1 MKLEGL
7 VAFVTGGASGLGAET
22 VKQLVAGGAKVA
34 FADLNEE
41 NGLALV
47 KELGEDKTKFIELDV
62 TDEKAVGAAVATAVE
77 TFGALHIAVNCA
89 GIASVGQTITSK
101 TIMDFRT
108 LKLVTEIN
116 VFGSI
121 YVAAHAA
128 KAMSKNKPVNDR
140 GERGV
145 IVNVAS
151 VAAYEGQRGQVS
163 YSASKG
169 AIVGITTPMARD
181 LGRFGIR
188 VVTIAPG
195 TIMSPMLAAQTD
207 KMKDLLLK
215 DTPLKRFGE
224 ADEFA
229 HMVRACVENS
239 YLNGVTLRMDGGTVL
254 SYT

>member
-1 MKLEGL
+1 
-7 VAFVTGGASGLGAET
+7 
-22 VKQLVAGGAKVA
+22 
-34 FADLNEE
+34 
-41 NGLALV
+41 
-47 KELGEDKTKFIELDV
+47 
-62 TDEKAVGAAVATAVE
+62 
-77 TFGALHIAVNCA
+77 
-89 GIASVGQTITSK
+89 
-101 TIMDFRT
+101 MDFRT

-116 VFGSI
+116 VYGTI

-128 KAMSKNKPVNDR
+128 KAMSKNTPNER

-145 IVNVAS
+145 VINVAS
-151 VAAYEGQRGQVS
+151 VAAFEGQRGQVA

-169 AIVGITTPMARD
+169 AIAGITCPMARD

-188 VVTIAPG
+188 VCTIAPG

-207 KMKDLLLK
+207 KMKNLLLK
-215 DTPLKRFGE
+215 DTPLGRFGE

-239 YLNGVTLRMDGGTVL
+239 YLNGQTLRMDGGTVL

>member
-22 VKQLVAGGAKVA
+22 VDQLVAAGCRVA

-41 NGLALV
+41 NGEAMV
-47 KELGEDKTKFIELDV
+47 AKHGSDKTLFIQLDV
-62 TDEKAVGAAVATAVE
+62 TDEPAVKAAIDKTVE
-77 TFGALHIAVNCA
+77 TFGGLHVAVNCA

-116 VFGSI
+116 VYGTI
-121 YVAAHAA
+121 YVCAHAA
-128 KAMSKNKPVNDR
+128 KAMSKNTPVNDR

-145 IVNVAS
+145 IINVAS
-151 VAAYEGQRGQVS
+151 VAAFEGQRGQVA

-169 AIVGITTPMARD
+169 AIAGITTPMARD
-181 LGRFGIR
+181 LGKYGIR
-188 VVTIAPG
+188 VCTIAPG
-195 TIMSPMLAAQTD
+195 TIMSPMLAMQSD
-207 KMKDLLLK
+207 KMKELFLK
-215 DTPLKRFGE
+215 DTPLGRFGQ

-239 YLNGVTLRMDGGTVL
+239 YLNGQTLRMDGGTVL
-254 SYT
+254 SYN

>member
-22 VKQLVAGGAKVA
+22 VRGLVASGVKVA

-62 TDEKAVGAAVATAVE
+62 TDEKAVGAAIATAVE

-108 LKLVTEIN
+108 MKLVTEIN

-128 KAMSKNKPVNDR
+128 KAMSKNEPVNDR

-151 VAAYEGQRGQVS
+151 VAAFEGQRGQVS

-207 KMKDLLLK
+207 KMKNLLLK

-254 SYT
+254 SYS

>member
-22 VKQLVAGGAKVA
+22 VRTLLKGGAKVA

-41 NGLALV
+41 RGEEME
-47 KELGEDKTKFIELDV
+47 KELNTENAKFIQLDV
-62 TDEKAVGAAVATAVE
+62 TDEKAVGKAIE
-77 TFGALHIAVNCA
+77 TTVSHFGGLHIAVNCA
-89 GIASVGQTITSK
+89 GIAVIGQTITSK
-101 TIMDFRT
+101 SILDFKT

-116 VFGSI
+116 VYGTI
-121 YVAAHAA
+121 YVAAYAA
-128 KAMSKNKPVNDR
+128 KAMSKNTPVNDR

-151 VAAYEGQRGQVS
+151 VAAFEGQRGQVP

-169 AIVGITTPMARD
+169 AIVGITCPMARD

-188 VVTIAPG
+188 VCTIAPG
-195 TIMSPMLAAQTD
+195 TIMSPMLAQQSD
-207 KMKDLLLK
+207 KMKQLFLK
-215 DTPLKRFGE
+215 DTPLGRFGE

-229 HMVRACVENS
+229 HMVKSCVENS
-239 YLNGVTLRMDGGTVL
+239 YLNGQTLRMDGGTVL
-254 SYT
+254 SYN

>member
-22 VKQLVAGGAKVA
+22 VRQLIKSGCKVA

-41 NGLALV
+41 NAENIL
-47 KELGEDKTKFIELDV
+47 KEVGKENAKFISLDV
-62 TDEKAVGAAVATAVE
+62 TDEKAVKKAIDETVE
-77 TFGALHIAVNCA
+77 AFGGLHIAVNCA
-89 GIASVGQTITSK
+89 GIAVIGQTITSK
-101 TIMDFRT
+101 TTMNFSA

-116 VFGSI
+116 VYGTI

-128 KAMSKNKPVNDR
+128 KAMSKNEPVNER

-145 IVNVAS
+145 IINVAS
-151 VAAYEGQRGQVS
+151 VAAFEGQRGQVP

-188 VVTIAPG
+188 VVAIAPG
-195 TIMSPMLAAQTD
+195 TIMSPMLAAQSE
-207 KMKDLLLK
+207 KMKALFLK
-215 DTPLKRFGE
+215 DTPLGRFGE
-224 ADEFA
+224 PDEFA

-254 SYT
+254 SYN

>member
-22 VKQLVAGGAKVA
+22 VRQLVKAGCKVA
-34 FADLNEE
+34 FADLNDE
-41 NGLALV
+41 NGEKMLEEV
-47 KELGEDKTKFIELDV
+47 GKDKAMFINLDV
-62 TDEKAVGAAVATAVE
+62 TDEKAVKKAIDDTVE
-77 TFGALHIAVNCA
+77 RFGALHIAVNCA
-89 GIASVGQTITSK
+89 GIAVIGQTITSK
-101 TIMDFRT
+101 SVMNFSS

-116 VFGSI
+116 VYGTI
-121 YVAAHAA
+121 YVCAHAA
-128 KAMSKNKPVNDR
+128 KAMSKNDPVNER
-140 GERGV
+140 GERGC

-151 VAAYEGQRGQVS
+151 VAAFEGQRGQVP

-181 LGRFGIR
+181 LGKFGIR

-195 TIMSPMLAAQTD
+195 TIMSPMLAQQTD
-207 KMKDLLLK
+207 KMKDMLLK

-224 ADEFA
+224 PDEFA
-229 HMVRACVENS
+229 HMVRSCVENS

-254 SYT
+254 SYN

>member
-7 VAFVTGGASGLGAET
+7 VGFVTGGASGLGAET
-22 VKQLVAGGAKVA
+22 VKQLVAAGVKVT
-34 FADLNEE
+34 FGDLNSE
-41 NGLALV
+41 NGEALV
-47 KELGEDKTKFIELDV
+47 KELGEDKAKFLELDV
-62 TDEKAVGAAVATAVE
+62 TDEKAVEAAIKTCVD
-77 TFGALHIAVNCA
+77 TFGGLHIAVNCA
-89 GIASVGQTITSK
+89 GIAAVGQTITSK
-101 TIMDFRT
+101 SMMSFSTMR
-108 LKLVTEIN
+108 LVTEIN
-116 VFGSI
+116 VFGTI

-145 IVNVAS
+145 IINVAS

-188 VVTIAPG
+188 VVAIAPG

-207 KMKDLLLK
+207 KMKNLLLK
-215 DTPLKRFGE
+215 DTPLGRFGE

-229 HMVRACVENS
+229 HMVRSCVENS

-254 SYT
+254 SYS